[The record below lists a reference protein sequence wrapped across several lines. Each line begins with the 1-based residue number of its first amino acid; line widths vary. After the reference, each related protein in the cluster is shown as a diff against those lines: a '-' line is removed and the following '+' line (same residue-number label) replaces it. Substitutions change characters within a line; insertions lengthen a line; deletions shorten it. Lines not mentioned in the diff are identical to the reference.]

1 MRMKK
6 IDTKKCK
13 RLAKGVVYTIGSV
26 AILIVAVSLIA
37 PSINNRID
45 KDDII
50 TSAALEKAIDI
61 EQLSTAE
68 FSYSGIAEKY
78 KNEKSEKVDC
88 YIAYNAKIKV
98 GIQLSDI
105 HFEIDEK
112 EKTIKP
118 VLPQPEITVASLDEG
133 SLSYIPKNPDISM
146 KDVVELCTEDAK
158 REANQSECLH
168 QTAQENLQSVIE
180 ALLSPIMK
188 QAGYQIMWQ

>member
-6 IDTKKCK
+6 IDTRKCK
-13 RLAKGVVYTIGSV
+13 RFAKGVICTIGSA
-26 AILIVAVSLIA
+26 AILIVAISFVA
-37 PSINNRID
+37 PSINSRIK

-78 KNEKSEKVDC
+78 KNENSKEVDC
-88 YIAYNAKIKV
+88 YIAYDAKVKV

-105 HFEIDEK
+105 HFKIDEK

-118 VLPQPEITVASLDEG
+118 VLPKPEITVASLDGG
-133 SLSYIPKNPDISM
+133 SLSYIPKNPDIPL
-146 KDVVELCTEDAK
+146 KDVIELCTEDAK
-158 REANQSECLH
+158 QEANQSERLRL
-168 QTAQENLQSVIE
+168 TAQENLQSVIE
-180 ALLSPIMK
+180 ALLSPILK
-188 QAGYQIMWQ
+188 QAGYQIIWQ